1 MKLYQK
7 IISGICVL
15 SIVLCGAYVAVKYI
29 NRDTKA
35 PEIQFES
42 DSIVK
47 SVTEG
52 KSALLE
58 GVSALDNK
66 DGDVTKSILVENIT
80 KKSGTKNEFEA
91 TYVAFD
97 KAGNHGKAKRT
108 VIYEDYYG
116 PRFLIKQN
124 LRFPLNAVTS
134 LKGIAEA
141 YDGFGTD
148 LTPYILIE
156 GMDAITSSDAK
167 EGMYECTFKVKNSVG
182 DSVELPVS
190 VELYNSESEEENARP
205 QVLLSDYVVYV
216 AAGTEFNYGN
226 YINNINDGGTISV
239 DKGAMIDVMDDEGNI
254 SQIPQAVA
262 EGNEG
267 NWIDISQIQI
277 QSDLNLNEPGMYKAT
292 YMYVSTRTGLTGSAT
307 MYIIVE

>member
-15 SIVLCGAYVAVKYI
+15 SIILCGVYVVAQHI

-35 PEIQFES
+35 PKIQFES

-47 SVTEG
+47 SVAEG
-52 KSALLE
+52 KNALLE
-58 GVSALDNK
+58 GVSASDNR
-66 DGDVTKSILVENIT
+66 DGDVTDSILVENIT

-97 KAGNHGKAKRT
+97 KAGNYGKAKRT
-108 VIYEDYYG
+108 VVYEDYYG
-116 PRFLIKQN
+116 PRFSIKQN
-124 LRFPLNAVTS
+124 LRFPLNAVS
-134 LKGIAEA
+134 ALKDIVEA
-141 YDGFGTD
+141 YDGFGTN
-148 LTPYILIE
+148 LTPYILIK
-156 GMDAITSSDAK
+156 GMEAITSSDAK
-167 EGMYECTFKVKNSVG
+167 EGTYECTFKVKNSVG

-205 QVLLSDYVVYV
+205 QILLSDYVVYV
-216 AAGTEFNYGN
+216 AAGSEFNYAD

-239 DKGAMIDVMDDEGNI
+239 DEGAMSGVMF
-254 SQIPQAVA
+254 
-262 EGNEG
+262 
-267 NWIDISQIQI
+267 
-277 QSDLNLNEPGMYKAT
+277 QSDLNMNEPGMYKAT
-292 YMYVSTRTGLTGSAT
+292 YSYVSTRTGLTGSAT